1 MFRHLAEDI
10 AFLLITRKIVKIEE
24 RDIYVYGLEVLL
36 LNGSLLLLYLL
47 ISWLSG
53 TMINFLA
60 YMMFF
65 FPLRIFSGGYHASTS
80 EKCFVA
86 STIMY
91 IISVVIVKLLPDLYQ
106 DCYWTFTLII
116 SVIIILIFAPL
127 VNVNNPLNEFQRKRN
142 RIIVLFLILLDL
154 GLFILFSRFSIAMAT
169 NEMIFIIFDAIL
181 LIIGK
186 MAQYMYNDENQ

>member
-65 FPLRIFSGGYHASTS
+65 FPLRIFSGGYHASRS

-186 MAQYMYNDENQ
+186 IAQYMYSDENQ

>member
-10 AFLLITRKIVKIEE
+10 AFLLITHKIVKIEE
-24 RDIYVYGLEVLL
+24 RDVYVYGLEVLL
-36 LNGSLLLLYLL
+36 LNGSLLLVYLL

-53 TMINFLA
+53 TMMNFFA

-80 EKCFVA
+80 EKCFVS

-91 IISVVIVKLLPDLYQ
+91 IVSVVIVKFLPDLYQ

-116 SVIIILIFAPL
+116 SVIIILIFSPL
-127 VNVNNPLNEFQRKRN
+127 VNVSNPLNETRQKRN

-154 GLFILFSRFSIAMAT
+154 GLFVMFSNFSMTMAT
-169 NEMIFIIFDAIL
+169 NEMIFIILNSIL

-186 MAQYMYNDENQ
+186 MAQYISNDENQ